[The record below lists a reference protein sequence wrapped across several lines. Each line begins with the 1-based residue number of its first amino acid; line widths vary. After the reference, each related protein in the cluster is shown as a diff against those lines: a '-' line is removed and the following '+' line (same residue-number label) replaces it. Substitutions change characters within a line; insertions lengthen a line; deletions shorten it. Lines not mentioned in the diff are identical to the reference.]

1 MEALKENSERGAPE
15 QVILGLVRK
24 LTHHALW
31 DALLVLLPPVAAV
44 LYCLLYLFLNLW
56 ISPVITLVMGCA
68 ALAAGALAFASRYRP
83 NIPSAHLAARL
94 IDDRAAAKDRF
105 LTLATLQPSPTA
117 VFLVSRLRAEAVG
130 LQGHIAI
137 KREFPYRIKRHVY
150 LSLLISLAAVLL
162 FQLLLPL
169 AHSTLHP
176 QPAHELLRELAQRM
190 AQRPNLHETARSL
203 ENLAAKLEDPKVPPQ
218 EIRNL
223 AREERRKIDEQQ
235 KKQPQ
240 KQDRDL
246 LNQAAGT
253 LQGIEQQSGGA
264 ERKKDQDGGAGGIQS
279 NLPQQG
285 QGEGKQS
292 QGSGGDSKGELD
304 AQLNNEMQ
312 REKMAQGNPKEPGAE
327 KKPGDQS
334 GGIGNQPDPNK
345 ADKNKS
351 EERPGKTEG
360 ARDEGTGRGK
370 VSEEIPQ
377 GTPPAERFYKPGEG
391 ESQGIKGA
399 GYVTVQL
406 PEELAAEGK
415 GGGQKRDSKG
425 GKALSSQVPVSN
437 VPLPKHVPDAPA
449 EKQQMP
455 LEYRG
460 IIR

>member
-1 MEALKENSERGAPE
+1 MEAVKEKSERGAPE
-15 QVILGLVRK
+15 QVIHGLVKK

-31 DALLVLLPPVAAV
+31 DSLLILLPPLAAV

-56 ISPVITLVMGCA
+56 ISPAITVVLACA
-68 ALAAGALAFASRYRP
+68 ALAAGALAIAVRYRP
-83 NIPSAHLAARL
+83 NIPSVHLAARL
-94 IDDRAAAKDRF
+94 IDDRAAAEDRF
-105 LTLATLQPSPTA
+105 LTLATLEPSPTA
-117 VFLVSRLRAEAVG
+117 AFLLSRLRAEAAG
-130 LQGHIAI
+130 LQSRIAI

-150 LSLLISLAAVLL
+150 SSLLISLSAAAL

-190 AQRPNLHETARSL
+190 AQRPNLRVTANSL
-203 ENLAAKLEDPKVPPQ
+203 QNLAAKLEDPKVPPQ
-218 EIRNL
+218 EKRNL
-223 AREERRKIDEQQ
+223 AQEERKKIDEQQ
-235 KKQPQ
+235 KKQTQ

-246 LNQAAGT
+246 LNQAAAT

-264 ERKKDQDGGAGGIQS
+264 ERKKDQDSGAAGIQS

-285 QGEGKQS
+285 QREGKQS
-292 QGSGGDSKGELD
+292 EGSGGDSKGEHD
-304 AQLNNEMQ
+304 TQLNNEMQ
-312 REKMAQGNPKEPGAE
+312 QGKMAQGDPKEPGAE
-327 KKPGDQS
+327 KNPGEQS

-345 ADKNKS
+345 ASKDQSK
-351 EERPGKTEG
+351 ERTGKTEG
-360 ARDEGTGRGK
+360 GRDERPGRSK
-370 VSEEIPQ
+370 APEEIPQ

-415 GGGQKRDSKG
+415 GGSQKRDPKG
-425 GKALSSQVPVSN
+425 AKALSSQVPVSN
-437 VPLPKHVPDAPA
+437 VPLPKPVPDAPA